1 MVNIRK
7 GSRTIPLTEQTPIND
22 RWYHSTCSQG
32 SMQSAERTQPQARPT
47 VIDGNAK
54 RKSPPALSSGTC
66 VFSIT
71 WSGEEQPFPKEDCK
85 ACTGLS

>member
-1 MVNIRK
+1 MVNICK
-7 GSRTIPLTEQTPIND
+7 ASRTIPLTEQIPIND

-54 RKSPPALSSGTC
+54 RKSPPALSSGAC

-71 WSGEEQPFPKEDCK
+71 WRREEN
-85 ACTGLS
+85 LSLRKTAKLAQG